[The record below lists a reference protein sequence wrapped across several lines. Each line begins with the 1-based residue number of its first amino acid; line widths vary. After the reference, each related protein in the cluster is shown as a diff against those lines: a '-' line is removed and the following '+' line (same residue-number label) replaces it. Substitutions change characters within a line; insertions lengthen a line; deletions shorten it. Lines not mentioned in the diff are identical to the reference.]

1 MIRSSKNAKKFILK
15 TKIINTLMLN
25 GKKNTGE
32 KILLKFVKKLQK
44 SNGKDF
50 KKLVQLAI
58 INSTS
63 TFKLNEQVV
72 KKGKRK
78 AVRYTPSF
86 ITTNSLRIMTSLKLI
101 KYFATKNKSSNQFY
115 VSLVNEIFM
124 ASNLKGQSV
133 EKKTELQKQILA
145 NKRYLANFRW

>member
-1 MIRSSKNAKKFILK
+1 MIKLLKNAKIFTLE
-15 TKIINTLMLN
+15 TKIVNTLMLS
-25 GKKNTGE
+25 GKKSTGE
-32 KILLKFVKKLQK
+32 KILLKFSKKLQK
-44 SNGKDF
+44 LNNKHF

-63 TFKLNEQVV
+63 TFKLNEQIV

-78 AVRYTPSF
+78 VVRHIPSF
-86 ITTNSLRIMTSLKLI
+86 ITTDPLRIMISLKLI
-101 KYFATKNKSSNQFY
+101 KRSATKNKNSLEFY
-115 VSLVNEIFM
+115 ESLANEILM
-124 ASNLKGQSV
+124 ASSLKGQSV

>member
-44 SNGKDF
+44 SNDKDF

>member
-1 MIRSSKNAKKFILK
+1 MIKSVKSAKMFTLK
-15 TKIINTLMLN
+15 TKIVNTLMLS

-32 KILLKFVKKLQK
+32 KILLKFSKKLQK
-44 SNGKDF
+44 LSNKHA

-63 TFKLNEQVV
+63 TFKLNEQIV

-78 AVRYTPSF
+78 AVRHIPSF
-86 ITTNSLRIMTSLKLI
+86 ITTDSLRIMISLKSI
-101 KYFATKNKSSNQFY
+101 KRSATKTKTPNQFY
-115 VSLVNEIFM
+115 ENFVNEILM
-124 ASNLKGQSV
+124 ASSLKGHSV